1 MTNNNELER
10 LNQIKDRIED
20 SEVSASIKIIA
31 AQTYINAAKAALEEM
46 ARQAEELRSVIEA
59 LNEKVGDEE
68 QSDLDAEEAFR
79 MDAKNEPLF

>member
-31 AQTYINAAKAALEEM
+31 AQTYINGAREALEDM
-46 ARQAEELRSVIEA
+46 ARQAKELGSVIEA

-68 QSDLDAEEAFR
+68 QSYLDAEEAFR